1 MRIAIPNRMEIR
13 IAPSPAF
20 MHKGGV
26 DRGLIC
32 KSECLKIGET
42 VQEFFK
48 RKFKERQ
55 ERNKDDF
62 GGKWVFYFYDAQSVA
77 TLGEEKA
84 GMIVRYVSIYEKE

>member
-1 MRIAIPNRMEIR
+1 MRIAIPNKIEIR
-13 IAPSPAF
+13 IAPLPAF
-20 MHKGGV
+20 THK
-26 DRGLIC
+26 DKGLIFC